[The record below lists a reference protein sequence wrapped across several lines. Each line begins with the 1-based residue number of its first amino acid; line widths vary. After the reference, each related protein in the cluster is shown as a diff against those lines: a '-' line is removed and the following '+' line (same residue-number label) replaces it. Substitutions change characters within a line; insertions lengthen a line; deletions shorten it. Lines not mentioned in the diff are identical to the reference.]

1 MKERINLDN
10 LIKETK
16 VSFYRSPGPGGQRKN
31 KKETAVRLHHV
42 PTGIE
47 AIATE
52 FRSQIDNK
60 KLALHRL
67 KKKLLELTKKKKKRI
82 PTNISQG
89 LKEEILK
96 EKKIRSE
103 RKQLRKKV
111 NITEDY

>member
-16 VSFYRSPGPGGQRKN
+16 VFFYRSAGPGGQRKN

-42 PTGIE
+42 PTGIK

-67 KKKLLELTKKKKKRI
+67 KKKLLELTKKRKKRI

-89 LKEEILK
+89 LKEEIFK
-96 EKKIRSE
+96 QKKLRSNK
-103 RKQLRKKV
+103 KQLRKKV
-111 NITEDY
+111 EPAED

>member
-16 VSFYRSPGPGGQRKN
+16 VFFYRSPGPGGQRKN
-31 KKETAVRLHHV
+31 KKETAVRLHHI

-47 AIATE
+47 AISTE

-82 PTNISQG
+82 ATNISQG
-89 LKEEILK
+89 LKEKILK
-96 EKKIRSE
+96 QKKLRSE
-103 RKQLRKKV
+103 KKQLRKKV
-111 NITEDY
+111 ELAEDY

>member
-16 VSFYRSPGPGGQRKN
+16 VFFYRSPGPGGQRKN
-31 KKETAVRLHHV
+31 KKETAVRIHHV

-67 KKKLLELTKKKKKRI
+67 KNKLLELTKKKKKRI
-82 PTNISQG
+82 PTHISQG
-89 LKEEILK
+89 LKEEIIK
-96 EKKIRSE
+96 QKKIRSE
-103 RKQLRKKV
+103 KKQSRKKV
-111 NITEDY
+111 ELIEDY